1 MRQDPIWAVLK
12 RRGQPLSWL
21 ASRLGYTHAY
31 VRGVAS
37 GRTPV
42 TDEFRRRAVVALDL
56 PEEALFLAARD
67 VAEEVTV

>member
-12 RRGQPLSWL
+12 RKGQPLSWL
-21 ASRLGYTHAY
+21 AARLGYTPAY

-42 TDEFRRRAVVALDL
+42 TEEFRRRAVVALDL
-56 PEEALFLAARD
+56 PEEALFLAARE
-67 VAEEVTV
+67 VAEEVMA

>member
-1 MRQDPIWAVLK
+1 MAGQDPIWAVLK

-21 ASRLGYTHAY
+21 AARMGYTHTY

-42 TDEFRRRAVVALDL
+42 TEEFRRRAVVALDL
-56 PEEALFLAARD
+56 PEEALFLTAREQ
-67 VAEEVTV
+67 EEVTV